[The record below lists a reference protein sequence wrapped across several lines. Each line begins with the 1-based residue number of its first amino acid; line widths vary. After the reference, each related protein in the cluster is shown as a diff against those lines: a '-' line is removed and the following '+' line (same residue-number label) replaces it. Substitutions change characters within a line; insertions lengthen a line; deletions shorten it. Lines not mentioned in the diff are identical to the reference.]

1 MASGRTISNVGLRLS
16 SYFWRC
22 VRSASAVALLVAMA
36 VAPAAAAPAKAPL
49 KATLAVTVSDGY
61 ARLVFS
67 SDEYIE
73 ATTKVAGHVLIIT
86 FKQPIDVSVDRVPE
100 LASDY
105 VGAARRD
112 PDGTAIRMALSQE
125 VTVSA
130 MDAGEKLF
138 VDLLPSSWTGPPP
151 ALPQDV
157 VTELARRAREAERQL
172 QRQRELTQAKYV
184 APIRVHVAS
193 LPTFT
198 RYVFDVTGGTAVAAD
213 RSKDRLVLN
222 FDAPLTF
229 DLADAQAALPN
240 GVQAIDSEID
250 KDASLVRF
258 VFSANLDLRT
268 FRDESGYV
276 VDVIKSDDPSVRAG
290 APAPKAANGGPPSPE
305 AAAAAVNAAAS
316 GQNAAPVEPAA
327 PRRAG
332 QSSASPNPAAFA
344 LAQGIV
350 MPSAQPAPPPSMSPP
365 VSPSIS
371 PQPAAPPIAQSVPAV
386 PPAPQ
391 QPASPVAQSAP
402 PAPPVPAPAGQ
413 GVAAPMQPP
422 AAQAAPVPAEQSAA
436 PQPAAQQSAVPPAA
450 EAASQSA
457 PTPSAAAQATAASQ
471 PVSPQPAA
479 QQAAAAPVA
488 AQAAQLV
495 APQSAPAAA
504 PSMQSPAAAVA
515 PAPPPSSASAAAL
528 AAADAVSNMP
538 ADAPA
543 PHATIAPR
551 NIAPGAIGVELG
563 RDGANLKVSFPFK
576 TAVPLAVFHRA
587 DMLWVVFDSKTNMDL
602 SALDNE
608 LTRTIRS
615 YTFTHTEDAD
625 IVRLKLDRPHLSS
638 VSADGAVWTLE
649 IGDSVLEPPHALE
662 ITRNII
668 VPNRSNASISFEEPQ
683 HVHRLTDPELGDKLL
698 VVTGFAPE
706 RGFINTQEFI
716 EFRALASTQGVVIE
730 PLADDIAVNLSPDK
744 IVIERPSGLTL
755 SPGLQTLL
763 HGRNGR
769 PLTFDSQI
777 WGSDREG
784 SYISRQASL
793 INAAAQAPESK
804 RMTPRLDL
812 ARFYLA
818 RDMYPEAKGVLDVA
832 LTADKQASENASA
845 IVLRAIAEVMM
856 DRPDDAL
863 HDLSD
868 PAVGDQHDAPLWRA
882 LAFSQQGQWA
892 RARQGFKS
900 VEAAVAT
907 LPIELQRVALLD
919 EMRSAIEVGDFDG
932 AAADLN
938 DFQTIGVPRD
948 LQPMLAVLMGR
959 LDEGMG
965 RSEDALSAYRAA
977 ADSWDR
983 PSAAQ
988 GRLRE
993 TLLRFTQGDMKRD
1006 EVISALESL
1015 TTIWRGDETEIEALK
1030 VLAHCYTEEGRYR
1043 DAFYV
1048 MRSAMS
1054 SHPNSAMTRQIQDE
1068 AAATFDSLFLA
1079 GKGDSMPPIDAL
1091 ALFYDFRE
1099 LTPVGSRGDEMIRR
1113 LADRLVAVDLL
1124 DQASDLLQYQVDHRL
1139 QGAARAQV
1147 ATRLAVVYLM
1157 NKKADRALAV
1167 LRGTR
1172 TANVSDELR
1181 SQRLLLEGRALSD
1194 TGRPDLALE
1203 VIANLDG
1210 REVTR
1215 LRADILWSAKRWD
1228 ESAEQIELMYGDR
1241 YKDFAALSDVEQQD
1255 ILRAEI
1261 GYALSSDA
1269 LGLARFR
1276 EKYAAKMAQTPDA
1289 KVFEVVSAPLG
1300 SSGEQ
1305 FGVIAKAA
1313 TSIDTLDGFLRDMKA
1328 RYPESSAASSAMSA
1342 PAVAAPTVAAPMT
1355 SAPVASVPGG
1365 APPQASSQPPAEPI
1379 APPTKLRGN
1388 SAQNLKVPSA
1398 KKIKSARAPS
1408 ARSFNTAALDNHAP
1422 Q

>member
-1 MASGRTISNVGLRLS
+1 
-16 SYFWRC
+16 
-22 VRSASAVALLVAMA
+22 MA
-36 VAPAAAAPAKAPL
+36 VAPAAAAPPKAPL

-67 SDEYIE
+67 SDEYID

-125 VTVSA
+125 VTVNA
-130 MDAGEKLF
+130 MGAGEKLF

-151 ALPQDV
+151 GLPQDV
-157 VTELARRAREAERQL
+157 VTDLARRAREAERQL

-258 VFSANLDLRT
+258 VFSTNLDLRT

-276 VDVIKSDDPSVRAG
+276 VDVVKSDDPAAHAG
-290 APAPKAANGGPPSPE
+290 APAPKSANGGPPSPE

-316 GQNAAPVEPAA
+316 GQNAAPVEPQS

-332 QSSASPNPAAFA
+332 QSSALPNPAAFA

-350 MPSAQPAPPPSMSPP
+350 MPSAQPAPPPPMPPSM
-365 VSPSIS
+365 S
-371 PQPAAPPIAQSVPAV
+371 PQPAASPIAQSAPTV
-386 PPAPQ
+386 PPAP
-391 QPASPVAQSAP
+391 S
-402 PAPPVPAPAGQ
+402 VPAPAGQ
-413 GVAAPMQPP
+413 GVVAPMQPP
-422 AAQAAPVPAEQSAA
+422 AAQASAVPVQQS
-436 PQPAAQQSAVPPAA
+436 AAQQSAEQQAPPAA
-450 EAASQSA
+450 EAASPPA
-457 PTPSAAAQATAASQ
+457 PAPSAAAQAAAASQ
-471 PVSPQPAA
+471 LVSPQPVTPQPAA

-504 PSMQSPAAAVA
+504 PSMQSPAAAVT
-515 PAPPPSSASAAAL
+515 PALPPSGASAAL
-528 AAADAVSNMP
+528 AAADKP
-538 ADAPA
+538 AEAPA
-543 PHATIAPR
+543 PHAPMAPR

-587 DMLWVVFDSKTNMDL
+587 DMLWVVFDSKTDMDL

-608 LTRTIRS
+608 PTRTIRS
-615 YTFTHTEDAD
+615 YTFTHTDNAD

-662 ITRNII
+662 VTRNII
-668 VPNRSNASISFEEPQ
+668 VPNRSNASIGFDEPQ
-683 HVHRLTDPELGDKLL
+683 HMHRLTDPELGDKLL

-730 PLADDIAVNLSPDK
+730 PLADDIDVNLSPDK
-744 IVIERPSGLTL
+744 IVVERPAGLTL

-868 PAVGDQHDAPLWRA
+868 PAVGEQHDAPLWRA

-938 DFQTIGVPRD
+938 DFQTIGVPHD

-1113 LADRLVAVDLL
+1113 LADRLAAVDLL

-1241 YKDFAALSDVEQQD
+1241 YKDFAPLSDVEQQD

-1300 SSGEQ
+1300 SSGDQ
-1305 FGVIAKAA
+1305 FAVIAKAA

-1328 RYPESSAASSAMSA
+1328 RYPESSAASVAM
-1342 PAVAAPTVAAPMT
+1342 PAPMT
-1355 SAPVASVPGG
+1355 AAPATPPTASVPGG
-1365 APPQASSQPPAEPI
+1365 APPQASTQPPAAPI
-1379 APPTKLRGN
+1379 APPTKPRGN
-1388 SAQNLKVPSA
+1388 SAQNLAVPSA
-1398 KKIKSARAPS
+1398 KKIKAARAPS
-1408 ARSFNTAALDNHAP
+1408 ARSFDTAALDNHAP
-1422 Q
+1422 